1 MDLSFRSSVHTN
13 RLYKHTQ
20 HTNIHTYDGVTI
32 VKGDSLG
39 RIIGSIR
46 AIHMQLKALAGLL
59 YVLIWQI
66 VVYHIHVYFAV

>member
-20 HTNIHTYDGVTI
+20 HTYDGVTI